1 MRKLGLIA
9 ALAGA
14 MIAGAAIA
22 AGLSTG
28 NEFSTATPG
37 KTVVGF
43 VEMVWNASL
52 GYAQPVSPANPLP
65 VAAGPYQASP
75 SSTASSDQHN
85 LAITTATALTVPAD
99 ALAAQVCVTGT
110 KVNYRWDG
118 TAPTASVGQPL
129 LSGQCFFFA
138 GRNILTAL
146 QFIQTAATA
155 TLDVTYSK

>member
-1 MRKLGLIA
+1 MIRFVL
-9 ALAGA
+9 ALLALLVFTPAQAQQQPMGVV
-14 MIAGAAIA
+14 
-22 AGLSTG
+22 LNCWTG
-28 NEFSTATPG
+28 TQWTPC
-37 KTVVGF
+37 
-43 VEMVWNASL
+43 
-52 GYAQPVSPANPLP
+52 ANPLP
-65 VAAGPYQASP
+65 VTAGPYQASP
-75 SSTASSDQHN
+75 SSTANSDQHN
-85 LAITTATALTVPAD
+85 LAITAATSLTVPAD

-138 GRNILTAL
+138 GRNILAAL